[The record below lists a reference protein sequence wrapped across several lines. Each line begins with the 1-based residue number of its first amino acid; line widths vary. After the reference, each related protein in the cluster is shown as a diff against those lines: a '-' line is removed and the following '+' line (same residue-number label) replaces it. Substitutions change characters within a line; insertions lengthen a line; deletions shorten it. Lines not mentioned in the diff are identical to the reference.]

1 VATTIYWQ
9 ARFKEEKRM
18 NNDIERVL
26 YSKDDINRRM
36 DELANQLT
44 AEYKDQRPLIV
55 SVMTG
60 AVLFTVDM
68 IKRMDIMAKLDF
80 IDVSSYYGGT
90 SSTGKVK
97 LVQDLK
103 SDVRGRSILIMED
116 IVDTGHT
123 LKYLIDLL
131 KERGAKSV
139 KVCTL
144 LDKPEGRQVEVKA
157 DYVGFN
163 VPNEFL
169 VGYGLDY
176 QGYYRNLPY
185 VGILKP
191 AVYEKD

>member
-1 VATTIYWQ
+1 MFVA
-9 ARFKEEKRM
+9 
-18 NNDIERVL
+18 
-26 YSKDDINRRM
+26 
-36 DELANQLT
+36 
-44 AEYKDQRPLIV
+44 
-55 SVMTG
+55 
-60 AVLFTVDM
+60 
-68 IKRMDIMAKLDF
+68 
-80 IDVSSYYGGT
+80 
-90 SSTGKVK
+90 
-97 LVQDLK
+97 
-103 SDVRGRSILIMED
+103 SILIMED

>member
-1 VATTIYWQ
+1 
-9 ARFKEEKRM
+9 M

-26 YSKDDINRRM
+26 YSKEELNRRM
-36 DELANQLT
+36 DELAKQLT
-44 AEYKDQRPLIV
+44 AEYKDQRPLII

-103 SDVRGRSILIMED
+103 SDVRDRSILIMED

-131 KERGAKSV
+131 RGAKSV

>member
-1 VATTIYWQ
+1 
-9 ARFKEEKRM
+9 M

-90 SSTGKVK
+90 LSTGKVK

>member
-1 VATTIYWQ
+1 
-9 ARFKEEKRM
+9 M

-26 YSKDDINRRM
+26 YSKDEINRRM
-36 DELANQLT
+36 DELANQLI

-60 AVLFTVDM
+60 AILFTVDM

-169 VGYGLDY
+169 VGYGWTIRGTTETFLM
-176 QGYYRNLPY
+176 L
-185 VGILKP
+185 
-191 AVYEKD
+191 EF

>member
-1 VATTIYWQ
+1 
-9 ARFKEEKRM
+9 
-18 NNDIERVL
+18 
-26 YSKDDINRRM
+26 
-36 DELANQLT
+36 
-44 AEYKDQRPLIV
+44 
-55 SVMTG
+55 
-60 AVLFTVDM
+60 M

-103 SDVRGRSILIMED
+103 SDVRDRSILIMED

-191 AVYEKD
+191 AVYEKN

>member
-1 VATTIYWQ
+1 
-9 ARFKEEKRM
+9 M

-26 YSKDDINRRM
+26 YSEEEINRRM
-36 DELANQLT
+36 DELAKQLT
-44 AEYKDQRPLIV
+44 AEYKEQRPLII

-90 SSTGKVK
+90 SSTGEVK

-103 SDVRGRSILIMED
+103 SDIRGRSILIMED

-123 LKYLIDLL
+123 LKFLIDLL

-176 QGYYRNLPY
+176 KGYYRNLPY

>member
-1 VATTIYWQ
+1 
-9 ARFKEEKRM
+9 M

-26 YSKDDINRRM
+26 YSKEEIDRRM
-36 DELANQLT
+36 DELAEQLT
-44 AEYKDQRPLIV
+44 AEYKDQRPLII

-80 IDVSSYYGGT
+80 IDVSSYFGGT

-103 SDVRGRSILIMED
+103 SDVKGRSIIIMED

-131 KERGAKSV
+131 NERGAKSV

-176 QGYYRNLPY
+176 KGYYRNLPY

-191 AVYEKD
+191 AIYE

>member
-1 VATTIYWQ
+1 MENLL
-9 ARFKEEKRM
+9 K
-18 NNDIERVL
+18 DIE
-26 YSKDDINRRM
+26 
-36 DELANQLT
+36 E
-44 AEYKDQRPLIV
+44 
-55 SVMTG
+55 
-60 AVLFTVDM
+60 VLFNHEEIVAAS
-68 IKRMDIMAKLDF
+68 KRIAKQIEEDYRNRDQEPVLICTLKGALPFMAELMKYIDIHVVTDF

-97 LVQDLK
+97 LIQDLK
-103 SDVRGRSILIMED
+103 SDVRDRSILIMED

>member
-1 VATTIYWQ
+1 
-9 ARFKEEKRM
+9 
-18 NNDIERVL
+18 
-26 YSKDDINRRM
+26 
-36 DELANQLT
+36 
-44 AEYKDQRPLIV
+44 
-55 SVMTG
+55 
-60 AVLFTVDM
+60 
-68 IKRMDIMAKLDF
+68 MAKLDF

-103 SDVRGRSILIMED
+103 SDVRDRSILIMED

>member
-1 VATTIYWQ
+1 
-9 ARFKEEKRM
+9 M

-26 YSKDDINRRM
+26 YSEEEINHRM
-36 DELANQLT
+36 DELAEQLT
-44 AEYKDQRPLIV
+44 AEYKRQRPLII

-103 SDVRGRSILIMED
+103 SDVADRQIIIMED

-144 LDKPEGRQVEVKA
+144 LDKPEGRQVDVKA

-176 QGYYRNLPY
+176 KGYYRNLPY

-191 AVYEKD
+191 VVYEED

>member
-1 VATTIYWQ
+1 
-9 ARFKEEKRM
+9 M

-26 YSKDDINRRM
+26 YSEEEINRRM
-36 DELANQLT
+36 NELAKQLT
-44 AEYKDQRPLIV
+44 AEYKEQRPLII

-90 SSTGKVK
+90 SSTGEVK

-103 SDVRGRSILIMED
+103 SDIRGRSILIMED

-123 LKYLIDLL
+123 LKFLIDLL

-139 KVCTL
+139 KICTL

-176 QGYYRNLPY
+176 KGYYRNLPY

>member
-1 VATTIYWQ
+1 
-9 ARFKEEKRM
+9 M

-90 SSTGKVK
+90 
-97 LVQDLK
+97 
-103 SDVRGRSILIMED
+103 
-116 IVDTGHT
+116 
-123 LKYLIDLL
+123 
-131 KERGAKSV
+131 
-139 KVCTL
+139 
-144 LDKPEGRQVEVKA
+144 
-157 DYVGFN
+157 
-163 VPNEFL
+163 
-169 VGYGLDY
+169 
-176 QGYYRNLPY
+176 
-185 VGILKP
+185 
-191 AVYEKD
+191 

>member
-1 VATTIYWQ
+1 
-9 ARFKEEKRM
+9 M
-18 NNDIERVL
+18 NNYIERVL
-26 YSKDDINRRM
+26 YSEEEINRRM
-36 DELANQLT
+36 DELAKQLT
-44 AEYKDQRPLIV
+44 AEYKEQRPLII

-90 SSTGKVK
+90 SSTGEVK

-103 SDVRGRSILIMED
+103 SDIRGRSILIMED

-123 LKYLIDLL
+123 LKFLIDLL

-176 QGYYRNLPY
+176 KGYYRNLPY

>member
-1 VATTIYWQ
+1 
-9 ARFKEEKRM
+9 M

-97 LVQDLK
+97 LVQD
-103 SDVRGRSILIMED
+103 
-116 IVDTGHT
+116 TGHT

>member
-1 VATTIYWQ
+1 
-9 ARFKEEKRM
+9 M

-26 YSKDDINRRM
+26 YSEEEIQQRTR
-36 DELANQLT
+36 ELAQQLI
-44 AEYKDQRPLIV
+44 EDYRDQKPLVI

-68 IKRMDIMAKLDF
+68 IKKMDMKVKLDF

-90 SSTGKVK
+90 SSTGEVK

-103 SDVRGRSILIMED
+103 SDVKGRPVIIMED
-116 IVDTGHT
+116 IVDTGRT
-123 LKYLIDLL
+123 LKFLIDLL
-131 KERGAKSV
+131 HQRGAKSV
-139 KVCTL
+139 KVCSL
-144 LDKPEGRQVEVKA
+144 LDKPEGREVEVTA

-191 AVYEKD
+191 AVYEK

>member
-1 VATTIYWQ
+1 
-9 ARFKEEKRM
+9 M

-26 YSKDDINRRM
+26 YSEEEIQQRTR
-36 DELANQLT
+36 ELAQQLI
-44 AEYKDQRPLIV
+44 EDYRDQKPLVI

-60 AVLFTVDM
+60 AILFTVDM
-68 IKRMDIMAKLDF
+68 IKKMDMKVKLDF

-90 SSTGKVK
+90 SSTGEVK

-103 SDVRGRSILIMED
+103 SDVKGRPVIIMED
-116 IVDTGHT
+116 IVDTGRT
-123 LKYLIDLL
+123 LKFLIDLL
-131 KERGAKSV
+131 HQRGAKSV
-139 KVCTL
+139 KVCSL
-144 LDKPEGRQVEVKA
+144 LDKPEGREVEVTA

-191 AVYEKD
+191 AVYEK

>member
-1 VATTIYWQ
+1 
-9 ARFKEEKRM
+9 M

-26 YSKDDINRRM
+26 YSEEAINRRM
-36 DELANQLT
+36 DELAGQLT
-44 AEYKDQRPLIV
+44 AEYHDQRPLII

-60 AVLFTVDM
+60 AILFTVDM

-103 SDVRGRSILIMED
+103 SDVRGRSIIIMED

-123 LKYLIDLL
+123 LRYLIDLL
-131 KERGAKSV
+131 KDRGAKSV

-144 LDKPEGRQVEVKA
+144 LDKPEGRQVEVNA

-176 QGYYRNLPY
+176 KGYYRNLPY
-185 VGILKP
+185 VGVLKP
-191 AVYEKD
+191 AVYEND

>member
-1 VATTIYWQ
+1 
-9 ARFKEEKRM
+9 M

-26 YSKDDINRRM
+26 YSKEELNRRM
-36 DELANQLT
+36 DELAKQLT
-44 AEYKDQRPLIV
+44 AEYKDQRPLII

-103 SDVRGRSILIMED
+103 SDVRDRSILIMED

-123 LKYLIDLL
+123 LKFMKDLI

-139 KVCTL
+139 KCCAMLNKEARRNV
-144 LDKPEGRQVEVKA
+144 DVDVDYFGSEV
-157 DYVGFN
+157 G
-163 VPNEFL
+163 NEFV
-169 VGYGLDY
+169 VGYGLDFLNM
-176 QGYYRNLPY
+176 YRNLPY
-185 VGILKP
+185 VGVLKSE
-191 AVYEKD
+191 VIQKYVNK

>member
-1 VATTIYWQ
+1 M
-9 ARFKEEKRM
+9 M

-26 YSKDDINRRM
+26 YSKEEIDRRM
-36 DELANQLT
+36 DELAEQLT
-44 AEYKDQRPLIV
+44 AEYKDQRPLII

-80 IDVSSYYGGT
+80 IDVSSYFGGT

-103 SDVRGRSILIMED
+103 SDVKGRSIIIMED

-131 KERGAKSV
+131 NERGAKSV

-176 QGYYRNLPY
+176 KGYYRNLPY

-191 AVYEKD
+191 AIYE